1 MKKRNQINTDTHKPA
16 RRPAKPASALQLAL
30 KAYCAAYSEAKR
42 TGSPRPS
49 LRDYTNG
56 MVR

>member
-1 MKKRNQINTDTHKPA
+1 MKRRNEINTDYHKPA
-16 RRPAKPASALQLAL
+16 SRPAKPSTALQEAL

-49 LRDYTNG
+49 LRDFTNG